1 MMRLVYVTTPDAAAA
16 KAIGRVLVE
25 ERLAACVN
33 VLPQMSSIYRW
44 QGQIEEA
51 DEAVLIVKTT
61 AERVSDVIA
70 RVKALHSYEVPCAIS
85 IPVLAG
91 NPEYLAWIGGEV
103 APS

>member
-1 MMRLVYVTTPDAAAA
+1 MRLVYVTTPDVSAA

-25 ERLAACVN
+25 ERLAACIN

-44 QGQIEEA
+44 QGKIEEA
-51 DEAVLIVKTT
+51 EEAVLIVKTT
-61 AERVSDVIA
+61 AERVTDVIA
-70 RVKALHSYEVPCAIS
+70 RVKALHTYEVPCAIS

-91 NPEYLAWIGGEV
+91 NQDYLSWIGGNV